1 MGRKSAVKRDREIA
15 KLRHEVNILSTRFAV
30 LSGGYRVL
38 REEKEVI
45 EQNNE
50 LIEARLKNTEDAL
63 AKAIRE
69 NFSMSQVVRNLQDID
84 ADRVKIIN
92 FLNGRINS
100 LEFKPAGLWTKFKSC
115 VFGRK

>member
-50 LIEARLKNTEDAL
+50 LIEARLANVEDAL
-63 AKAIRE
+63 AKAISR
-69 NFSMSQVVRNLQDID
+69 NFSMARAIGKLQILDT
-84 ADRVKIIN
+84 DRTRIIN
-92 FLNGRINS
+92 LLDGRINK
-100 LEFKPAGLWTKFKSC
+100 LEKPIGLWTKIKSC